1 MVSETDGQV
10 GLVLISQGWW
20 SELWDEVMEGGVTP
34 LPFAEDTKEVSDV
47 GDDAID
53 KLSNP
58 PEEQVYEPVAFSV
71 IQCHC
76 KLLEI

>member
-1 MVSETDGQV
+1 MVSETELHV
-10 GLVLISQGWW
+10 GLVLVSQGWW
-20 SELWDEVMEGGVTP
+20 CELWDEFGEGSVTP
-34 LPFAEDTKEVSDV
+34 LPFGEESKELSDG
-47 GDDAID
+47 GDDAED

-71 IQCHC
+71 VQCHC